1 MNLANMTKDDLLRHS
16 AFRLRE
22 NAKSRGVL
30 TVDHADCLCGGHGAP
45 AAQAT
50 ADQLAEALHRHEL
63 AAAAKT
69 GADIARMNAFCR
81 ARSGKVALPPSTRA
95 APGFTA
101 DAHPGTPGAT
111 GPGRYWTPAS
121 INTAAA
127 GAWPKR
133 SAA

>member
-16 AFRLRE
+16 TFRLRE
-22 NAKSRGVL
+22 NQKRRGA
-30 TVDHADCLCGGHGAP
+30 TMTADHACGCDGHGTARL
-45 AAQAT
+45 T
-50 ADQLAEALHRHEL
+50 AD
-63 AAAAKT
+63 AAAAEMRRNELELNAKT
-69 GADIARMNAFCR
+69 DAQIARMNAFCG
-81 ARSGKVALPPSTRA
+81 ARSGKAAPPPSTRT
-95 APGFTA
+95 APEFTA